1 MSDDTFIREVN
12 EEIRQ
17 DQAKALWDS
26 FGPAILGLAL
36 LVVVVLGVAVYF
48 LVRFLQR
55 RGGSVL
61 RRGGSGRP
69 APRPKPSAARRPV
82 APDDEPVCRRDR
94 DRKTRHRQQDDP
106 DS

>member
-1 MSDDTFIREVN
+1 MKF
-12 EEIRQ
+12 
-17 DQAKALWDS
+17 
-26 FGPAILGLAL
+26 L

-69 APRPKPSAARRPV
+69 APRPKPSEPPRPV
-82 APDDEPVCRRDR
+82 APDDDPDFLRDL
-94 DRKTRHRQQDDP
+94 DRKKRHRHQDDP

>member
-1 MSDDTFIREVN
+1 VKF
-12 EEIRQ
+12 
-17 DQAKALWDS
+17 
-26 FGPAILGLAL
+26 L

-61 RRGGSGRP
+61 RRGGSDKPAARPRP
-69 APRPKPSAARRPV
+69 AAPRRPV
-82 APDDEPVCRRDR
+82 APDDDPDFLRDL
-94 DRKTRHRQQDDP
+94 DRKKRHRHQDDP